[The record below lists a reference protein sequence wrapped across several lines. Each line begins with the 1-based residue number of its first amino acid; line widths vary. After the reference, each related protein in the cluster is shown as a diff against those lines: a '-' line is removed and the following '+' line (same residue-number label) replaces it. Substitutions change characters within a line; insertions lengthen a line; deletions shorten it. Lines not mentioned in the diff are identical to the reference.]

1 VLRKIELL
9 NYYIK
14 NYIFSFKE
22 QNMPSIAIDLGTS
35 NTRVAV
41 WQNGAIKVIKNEL
54 GYRTTPSCVAFTATE
69 RLIGDAAKSQVNF
82 RIHCMIVSFK
92 SRFLYNISD
101 FY

>member
-1 VLRKIELL
+1 MG
-9 NYYIK
+9 
-14 NYIFSFKE
+14 YIFSFKE
-22 QNMPSIAIDLGTS
+22 QKMPSIAIDLGTS

-82 RIHCMIVSFK
+82 RLHCMIVSSFFVRYF
-92 SRFLYNISD
+92 RFLLVYFI
-101 FY
+101 FAYF